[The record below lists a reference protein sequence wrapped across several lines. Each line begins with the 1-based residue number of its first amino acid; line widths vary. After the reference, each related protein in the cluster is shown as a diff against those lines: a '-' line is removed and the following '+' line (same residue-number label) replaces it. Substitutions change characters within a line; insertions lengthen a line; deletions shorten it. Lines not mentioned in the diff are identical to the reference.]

1 MPKYSNKRLDFLLY
15 LCYNAQHEQN
25 EKRNTMALLIM
36 ILVWLAYICFFA
48 IGMAVI
54 MGANIWA
61 GFFTLATFG
70 CIRALWALKE
80 CRN

>member
-1 MPKYSNKRLDFLLY
+1 
-15 LCYNAQHEQN
+15 
-25 EKRNTMALLIM
+25 MALLIM

-61 GFFTLATFG
+61 AFFTLATFG